1 MTDSTETPRRTVAVV
16 DDDPTCS
23 LMLDRIFSRSGYA
36 VVTFGSGE
44 ELLEA
49 VGTQSLDVVCLDMG
63 LPGMTGLDTLR
74 ALTQVAPALP
84 VILFS
89 GAAED
94 IHMEAMAA
102 GAFACVPKT
111 GAWAELR
118 DAVAAAIAQGS

>member
-1 MTDSTETPRRTVAVV
+1 MTDSTETPRRMVAVA

-63 LPGMTGLDTLR
+63 LPGMTGLDTPPQCRGRSAPSQGLEVR
-74 ALTQVAPALP
+74 ADVARSHSGRRPA
-84 VILFS
+84 F
-89 GAAED
+89 
-94 IHMEAMAA
+94 H
-102 GAFACVPKT
+102 F
-111 GAWAELR
+111 
-118 DAVAAAIAQGS
+118 